1 MTGTIGKISMVK
13 RKLLD
18 IEVAAGLEN
27 DPTAVAD
34 YERRQEEAKKKAED
48 RKKKEPVKKE
58 PVTEKK
64 MRN

>member
-1 MTGTIGKISMVK
+1 MAGTIGKISMVK

-34 YERRQEEAKKKAED
+34 YERRQAEEKEKAEK
-48 RKKKEPVKKE
+48 RKKKK
-58 PVTEKK
+58 PVTEEK

>member
-1 MTGTIGKISMVK
+1 MVK

-34 YERRQEEAKKKAED
+34 YERRQAEEKEKAEK
-48 RKKKEPVKKE
+48 RKKKK
-58 PVTEKK
+58 PVTEEK